1 MSEFTVNE
9 RRNWKAQ
16 VFPYDHFIPDESQE
30 CLYCLTDKQAEILR
44 GIIEPLGWKTR
55 WWSDDDT
62 PIDKNE
68 IEAFRDDLIRR
79 LMMSCCGDEVP
90 VRYRYT
96 DGGVLQRSE
105 DGGSTWTDAP
115 DYDPRNYSPQFP
127 PMSGTDGPDKR
138 CLAATGAADLIK
150 QQVGDQLTD
159 DMSRYTL
166 SQLITDWL
174 KTYIETSNPLQALLT
189 VIANQIFALVI
200 AVLRPALTDTVYS
213 TLKCILYCHIGNDA
227 SFNDAQWQAV
237 RDDIT
242 SQIGGIAGVF
252 LEHLVYLLG
261 AGGLTNVARAGGA
274 SSGDCSACDCHIC
287 GDKYKIGYNYSGSY
301 SALGTLIDSGVNSS
315 GNWFM
320 TVGSFDRGDGKQA
333 VAITLPNTANVAY
346 VTWTESTPPGYVQAK
361 SATGD
366 TEVPTYENLHLN
378 PLLTAGVYTSLYFL
392 SDSSSA
398 WQITFE
404 FYCP

>member
-1 MSEFTVNE
+1 MSEFTINE

-16 VFPYDHFIPDESQE
+16 VFPYDHFIPDDSQE

-90 VRYRYT
+90 VQYRYT
-96 DGGVLQRSE
+96 SDGVLQRSE

-115 DYDPRNYSPQFP
+115 QYDPRNYSPQFP
-127 PMSGTDGPDKR
+127 PMSGSDGSDKK

-150 QQVGDQLTD
+150 QQVGNQLTD

-166 SQLITDWL
+166 SQLITDWV

-189 VIANQIFALVI
+189 IIANQIFALVI
-200 AVLRPALTDTVYS
+200 ATLRPTLTDTVYD
-213 TLKCILYCHIGNDA
+213 TLKCILYCNIGDDA

-242 SQIGGIAGVF
+242 SQIGGIAGIF

-261 AGGLTNVARAGGA
+261 KAGLTNVARAAGA
-274 SSGDCSACDCHIC
+274 TSGDCSGCDCNNCAADPVIPPGGGTLNAQDGCNLNISSAPEGDHYAAYLWFNNHTGTFDATKC
-287 GDKYKIGYNYSGSY
+287 GSVAYWNAESGTVTNTGRNDCNTGAY
-301 SALGTLIDSGVNSS
+301 HGGFALGQCGSQFYWAGPAPFTLAIE
-315 GNWFM
+315 
-320 TVGSFDRGDGKQA
+320 
-333 VAITLPNTANVAY
+333 VAAC
-346 VTWTESTPPGYVQAK
+346 PP
-361 SATGD
+361 
-366 TEVPTYENLHLN
+366 
-378 PLLTAGVYTSLYFL
+378 
-392 SDSSSA
+392 
-398 WQITFE
+398 
-404 FYCP
+404 